1 MPTMKQ
7 VDEMIAKLAQK
18 FHFSEDEARRF
29 LDLPVEVKPK
39 PKPKAKPHPI
49 ISGDFPT
56 PPKTKAGKAKP
67 DQDAGEYLGRHTT
80 RLPTP
85 YQNFVK
91 AESARVREELLGH
104 MQQAKLE
111 RGQLQKELGARWKAM
126 SAEEKSVYTK

>member
-7 VDEMIAKLAQK
+7 VDEMIAKLASK
-18 FHFSEDEARRF
+18 YHFSEDEARRF

-39 PKPKAKPHPI
+39 PSTKPSTKP
-49 ISGDFPT
+49 PT
-56 PPKTKAGKAKP
+56 KPPTKPKAGKAKP

-80 RLPTP
+80 RLPTS

-91 AESARVREELLGH
+91 AESGRVRDLLLAESGVS
-104 MQQAKLE
+104 KLE

-126 SAEEKSVYTK
+126 SSEDKALYQK

>member
-7 VDEMIAKLAQK
+7 VDEMIAKLASK
-18 FHFSEDEARRF
+18 YHFSEDEARRF

-39 PKPKAKPHPI
+39 PKAGKAKPHPV

-56 PPKTKAGKAKP
+56 PPKRSP
-67 DQDAGEYLGRHTT
+67 STT
-80 RLPTP
+80 RAPSV

-91 AESARVREELLGH
+91 AQSAKVRDEIMAFTL
-104 MQQAKLE
+104 QAKLE

-126 SAEEKSVYTK
+126 SAEEKAVYTK

>member
-1 MPTMKQ
+1 MKQ

-39 PKPKAKPHPI
+39 PSTKPPTKP
-49 ISGDFPT
+49 PT
-56 PPKTKAGKAKP
+56 KPKAGKAKP

>member
-1 MPTMKQ
+1 MKQ
-7 VDEMIAKLAQK
+7 VDEMIAKLASK
-18 FHFSEDEARRF
+18 YHFSEDEARRF

-39 PKPKAKPHPI
+39 PKAGKAKPHPV
-49 ISGDFPT
+49 ISGDFPK
-56 PPKTKAGKAKP
+56 PKAGKAKP

-80 RLPTP
+80 RLPTA

-91 AESARVREELLGH
+91 AESAKVKDDI
-104 MQQAKLE
+104 MAFTQQAKLE

>member
-7 VDEMIAKLAQK
+7 VDEMIAKLASK
-18 FHFSEDEARRF
+18 YHFSQDEARRF

-39 PKPKAKPHPI
+39 PSTKPPTKP
-49 ISGDFPT
+49 PT
-56 PPKTKAGKAKP
+56 KPKAGKAKP

-80 RLPTP
+80 RLPTA

-91 AESARVREELLGH
+91 AESTRIRDLLLAESGVS
-104 MQQAKLE
+104 KLE

-126 SAEEKSVYTK
+126 SSEDKAIYQN

>member
-7 VDEMIAKLAQK
+7 VDEMIAKLASK
-18 FHFSEDEARRF
+18 YHFSEDEARRF

-39 PKPKAKPHPI
+39 PSTKPPTKP
-49 ISGDFPT
+49 PT
-56 PPKTKAGKAKP
+56 KPKAGKAKP
-67 DQDAGEYLGRHTT
+67 DQDAGADLGRHTT
-80 RLPTP
+80 RLPSA

-91 AESARVREELLGH
+91 NQSANVRDEIMAFTL
-104 MQQAKLE
+104 QAKLE

>member
-7 VDEMIAKLAQK
+7 VDEMIAKLASK
-18 FHFSEDEARRF
+18 YHFSEDEARRF

-39 PKPKAKPHPI
+39 PSTKPPTKP
-49 ISGDFPT
+49 
-56 PPKTKAGKAKP
+56 KAGKAKP
-67 DQDAGEYLGRHTT
+67 DQDAREYLGRHTT
-80 RLPTP
+80 RLPTA

-91 AESARVREELLGH
+91 AESAKVRDEIMAYTL
-104 MQQAKLE
+104 QAKLE

>member
-7 VDEMIAKLAQK
+7 VDEMIAKLASK
-18 FHFSEDEARRF
+18 YHFSEDEARRF

-39 PKPKAKPHPI
+39 PSTKPPTKP
-49 ISGDFPT
+49 PT
-56 PPKTKAGKAKP
+56 KPKAGKAKP

-91 AESARVREELLGH
+91 AESGRVREEILALTL
-104 MQQAKLE
+104 QSKLE
-111 RGQLQKELGARWKAM
+111 RGQIQKELGARWKAM
-126 SAEEKSVYTK
+126 SDQEKSVYTK